1 MQWFKLFGAF
11 SAYLLL
17 LVLVKGDGDK
27 AAQQAAKQEKYLKRT
42 GMKFL
47 EETAKKPGMIRLKSG
62 MLVEIL
68 KSSDTGDSAKSPNES
83 DSCEVTYLGT
93 FKDGTKFDGSTTSFA
108 PNQVIKGIAS
118 TRVC

>member
-1 MQWFKLFGAF
+1 MQWFKSLLVAF
-11 SAYLLL
+11 SALLL
-17 LVLVKGDGDK
+17 LVLAKGEGDK

-47 EETAKKPGMIRLKSG
+47 EETAKKPGMIKLKSG

-68 KSSDTGDSAKSPNES
+68 KSSDTGDQAKSPNES

-93 FKDGTKFDGSTTSFA
+93 FKDGTRFDGSTTSFA
-108 PNQVIKGIAS
+108 PNQVIKGITI